1 MEFAVVDDVVDVV
14 VCLFAVVDDEW
25 LVVELLVVVVVLAL
39 ELAAAAVDLFDDE
52 VWVVDWAARGEGLLN
67 DAVELVADAAADE

>member
-25 LVVELLVVVVVLAL
+25 LVVELVVVVVVLAL
-39 ELAAAAVDLFDDE
+39 ELAAAVVDLFDDE

>member
-25 LVVELLVVVVVLAL
+25 LVVELVVVVLAL
-39 ELAAAAVDLFDDE
+39 ELAAAVVDLFDDE
-52 VWVVDWAARGEGLLN
+52 VWFVDWAARGEGLLN